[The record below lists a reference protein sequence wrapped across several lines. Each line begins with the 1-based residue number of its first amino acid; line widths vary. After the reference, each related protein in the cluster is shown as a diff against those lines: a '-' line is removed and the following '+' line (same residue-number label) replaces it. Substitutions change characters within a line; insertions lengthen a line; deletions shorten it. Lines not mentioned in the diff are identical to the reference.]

1 MELTTRPLLALYVAW
16 HPAYAQGR
24 VLADRLRQHF
34 GRDLYRFVA
43 AESGVSVLER
53 SETAPGARTP
63 LPIDWDTAEFTV
75 VVALVDETL
84 VDDPEWAGYVHD
96 IARTAR
102 EKGLPAVFF
111 PVAMDGRA
119 LDLSV
124 EQQALR
130 WDRWD
135 PPHAARTARL
145 TTDLTHEFCCTKSG
159 RAHSWRCIRIR
170 TLHANGAGARSSR
183 RSGA

>member
-24 VLADRLRQHF
+24 MLADRLRQHF

-43 AESGVSVLER
+43 AESGISVLER

-75 VVALVDETL
+75 VVALVDRTL
-84 VDDPEWAGYVHD
+84 VDDPEWAGYVRD

-145 TTDLTHEFCCTKSG
+145 TTDLTHEFCRMLRSLDTLRNG
-159 RAHSWRCIRIR
+159 RWCRG
-170 TLHANGAGARSSR
+170 GA
-183 RSGA
+183 